1 MRSATGT
8 SNPIAGGGSRSGA
21 RLLAWGLAALLIL
34 LSVFTYWPILD
45 NGFVDL
51 DDENGFVKNKHLLEP
66 AGDMVR
72 WAFGQYYQGV
82 YIPLARPMYW
92 AEAWFWGI
100 TPKGFH
106 AVSIAIHAVNA
117 VVLFALTVALIRLGR
132 PAMAS
137 ERPRLVLG
145 LSALSVGL
153 FAVHP
158 LRVEVVA
165 WTTSQGYEPSLL
177 FGMLSVLAY
186 LRANRAGR
194 FGRVVWLAG
203 SVALFAA
210 SLGFYAIT
218 VCIPLVLLL
227 LDVYPLRRIGPGQWS
242 IRQAAWIL
250 FEKLPY
256 IPLCLAFAVFTY
268 QARMPTGTVT
278 SLGQDG
284 VVSRVAASCYATCF
298 YLAKTVLPIDV
309 GPIHPMPD
317 YVGLGEA
324 RFLLSVLAVAAI
336 SVAAFRLRRKWPA
349 LAAVWAS
356 FLLLQLPSSG
366 VVRFASTIAAD
377 RYTYITMIG
386 LPALTTVALCVL
398 VQHRP
403 RRSTLAVVWV
413 AGGIATAAL
422 VGLCRQE
429 CLAWRDSVSIW
440 SHVADSHG
448 RPEGYFESRIGR
460 ALADRG
466 QPDEAE
472 IHLREAIRLSPGL
485 AYAYGKLGLVLVAK
499 GQTVEAFKNFAEAV
513 RLEPSDV
520 EARLNLGFALAQ
532 LGHPNE
538 AAAQFAEAVRL
549 RPELPEAQANLGAVL
564 VQLGRHGEAEGH
576 LAKALRLAPDRPGGR
591 MDLGYAL
598 AQQKKYD
605 QAAEL
610 YAEEV
615 RLHPDDENARH
626 NLAFVLEQLR
636 R

>member
-1 MRSATGT
+1 MRSATRMSET
-8 SNPIAGGGSRSGA
+8 VAGVGPRSGI
-21 RLLAWGLAALLIL
+21 RLLAWGLATLLIL
-34 LSVFTYWPILD
+34 LSVFTFWPVLEND
-45 NGFVDL
+45 FVDL
-51 DDENGFVKNKHLLEP
+51 DDENGFVKNRHLVEP
-66 AGDMVR
+66 AGDMIR
-72 WAFGQYYQGV
+72 WALTEYYQGV
-82 YIPLARPMYW
+82 YIPLSRPMYW

-106 AVSIAIHAVNA
+106 AVSIALHAVNA
-117 VVLFALTVALIRLGR
+117 VVLFALTVALLRLGR
-132 PAMAS
+132 PAMAA
-137 ERPRLVLG
+137 ERPRLLLG
-145 LSALSVGL
+145 LAALSVGL
-153 FAVHP
+153 FVVHP
-158 LRVEVVA
+158 LRAEIVA

-194 FGRVVWLAG
+194 FGRVVWLGG

-218 VCIPLVLLL
+218 VCVPLVLLL
-227 LDVYPLRRIGPGQWS
+227 LDVYPLRRIVPGQS
-242 IRQAAWIL
+242 TIREALWIL
-250 FEKLPY
+250 AEKLPY
-256 IPLCLAFAVFTY
+256 VPLGLAFAVTTY

-298 YLAKTVLPIDV
+298 YLAKTLLPVGV
-309 GPIHPMPD
+309 GPIHPMPG

-336 SVAAFRLRRKWPA
+336 SILAFRLRRKWPA

-356 FLLLQLPSSG
+356 FLLLQLPCSG

-377 RYTYITMIG
+377 RYTYITMVG
-386 LPALTTVALCVL
+386 FPVLMAVGRSVL

-403 RRSTLAVVWV
+403 RRSTIAVVWV
-413 AGGIATAAL
+413 AGGIAVVAL
-422 VGLCRQE
+422 IGLSRQE
-429 CLAWRDSVSIW
+429 CLAWHDSVSIW
-440 SHVADSHG
+440 SHVAEAHG
-448 RPEGYFESRIGR
+448 APEGFFESRIGR

-466 QPDEAE
+466 RPDEAE

-485 AYAYGKLGLVLVAK
+485 AYAHGKLGLVLVAK
-499 GQTVEAFKNFAEAV
+499 GQTAEAFREFAEAV
-513 RLEPSDV
+513 RQEPKDV
-520 EARLNLGFALAQ
+520 ESRLNLGYALAQ

-549 RPELPEAQANLGAVL
+549 RPELPDAQANLGAVL
-564 VQLGRHGEAEGH
+564 VQLGRPGEAEGH
-576 LAKALRLAPDRPGGR
+576 LAEALRLAPDRPGGR

-598 AQQKKYD
+598 AQQKKFD

-615 RLHPDDENARH
+615 RLHPDDQNARH
-626 NLAFVLEQLR
+626 NLAFILEQLR